1 MFLLS
6 HTFCPVGSHRAISME
21 NKIPD
26 TYFFTSQLGQATR
39 TVIINQIILLILRAV
54 RYLKLCSVLLC
65 MPAVQMDIFL
75 SKWPA
80 SVIKNNNYITN
91 NYITNLLLFFHT
103 TLTSSKYYPAVFIL
117 LSLVVEPELGLNGLQ
132 NLANT

>member
-1 MFLLS
+1 
-6 HTFCPVGSHRAISME
+6 
-21 NKIPD
+21 
-26 TYFFTSQLGQATR
+26 
-39 TVIINQIILLILRAV
+39 
-54 RYLKLCSVLLC
+54 